1 MTGWRAVDDELARW
15 GEAGREPILWWRDD
29 DAADATPAL
38 ARLLDLHRAVKV
50 PLALAIVPASATP
63 ALAERLAQAP
73 GVDLLQ
79 HGYAH
84 TNHAPAPDKKMELG
98 LHRPAM
104 FVLGELGTGR
114 MALERLFGD
123 RVLPVL
129 VPPWNR
135 IAPALV
141 ATLPEVGYRGL
152 STFGA
157 RRRVHPVSGLV
168 QVNTHV
174 DLIDWQHR
182 RFVGAEVALAAFA
195 RALVVARTGRDEPV
209 GILSHHLAMDEGA
222 WDFLSSLWERT
233 SRMPGL
239 RKMSAHDLFAM
250 RESRV

>member
-1 MTGWRAVDDELARW
+1 MIGWRAIDEELARW
-15 GEAGREPILWWRDD
+15 REAGREPVLWWRDD

-38 ARLLDLHRAVKV
+38 DRLLDLQRVVRV
-50 PLALAIVPASATP
+50 PLALAIVPANATP
-63 ALAERLAQAP
+63 ALADRLAHTP

-84 TNHAPAPDKKMELG
+84 TNHAPASDKKMELG
-98 LHRPAM
+98 LHRPVM

-114 MALERLFGD
+114 MALERLFGN

-141 ATLPEVGYRGL
+141 PTLPEVGYRGL
-152 STFGA
+152 STFGI
-157 RRRVHPVSGLV
+157 RRRAHPVSGLL

-174 DLIDWQHR
+174 DLIDWQSR
-182 RFVGAEVALAAFA
+182 RFVGEDAALAAVEQ
-195 RALVVARTGRDEPV
+195 ALVASRTGTDEPV

-222 WDFLSSLWERT
+222 WDFLSSLWVRI
-233 SRMPGL
+233 SSMPGL
-239 RKMSAHDLFAM
+239 KITPAHDLFASW
-250 RESRV
+250 ESRV